1 MPDTIA
7 LYRDS
12 TIAVAL
18 VTYVA
23 SIVLIYLTDQFGL
36 IQKAWASI
44 VAGTKAIV
52 SGKKSSSE
60 KVPKKAAVAD
70 STAV

>member
-23 SIVLIYLTDQFGL
+23 SIVLIYLSDRFGL
-36 IQKAWASI
+36 IQKAWAAI
-44 VAGTKAIV
+44 VAGTKAIIP
-52 SGKKSSSE
+52 GTKSSSKSPSE
-60 KVPKKAAVAD
+60 KTAKADTTPV
-70 STAV
+70 